1 VLKCVKG
8 TSVSYQLDVL
18 TMSGVLLNSTSH
30 TVNPV
35 TTHFPAVSSISPVCF
50 YDNNYVISV
59 TCSCIHYVLFMYSL
73 PAQSTKFMILAGF
86 LFVFFAFSPLHASQ
100 SISLR
105 TPASE
110 CDLFLPNEKNRD
122 VIRPKIRCCG
132 AKIS

>member
-1 VLKCVKG
+1 MLKCVKG

-105 TPASE
+105 TPTSE